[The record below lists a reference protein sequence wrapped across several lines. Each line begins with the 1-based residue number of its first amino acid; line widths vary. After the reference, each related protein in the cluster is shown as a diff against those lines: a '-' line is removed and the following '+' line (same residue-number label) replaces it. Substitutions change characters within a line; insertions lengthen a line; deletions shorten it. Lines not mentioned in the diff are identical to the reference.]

1 MTKDGFADSIGANGT
16 VMTKEEFAAAVTAN
30 EKKLYI
36 AALSVVR
43 NTEDAADAVASA
55 VAHAWEHLDS
65 LKDISKF
72 DGWLLQITYN
82 EAKKMRRHGKEFVS
96 LSDIEDSFSYDMDD
110 GSVEFFDLLSS
121 ARLDSK
127 SRQIIIL
134 RFFYGY
140 DLPRIAE
147 MLGSPLSTVK
157 TKYYRAL
164 DKFKKLPGIM

>member
-1 MTKDGFADSIGANGT
+1 MTKDVYAASEAADEKT
-16 VMTKEEFAAAVTAN
+16 MTKDEFAAAVTAN

-43 NTEDAADAVASA
+43 NTEDARDAVASA
-55 VAHAWEHLDS
+55 VAHAWEKLDS
-65 LKDISKF
+65 LRDVNKF

-82 EAKKMRRHGKEFVS
+82 EAKKQKRHGSEFVS
-96 LSDIEDSFSYDMDD
+96 LSDIEDSFAYGPDT
-110 GSVEFFDLLSS
+110 GSIEFFDLLSS
-121 ARLDSK
+121 ARLDNK

-140 DLPRIAE
+140 DLAKTAE
-147 MLGSPLSTVK
+147 MLGLPLSTVK